1 MTDFPVLQPSDL
13 DEKQRVF
20 WDRITLG
27 PRGFYCGGPESKR
40 VPDLYNAYL
49 QFPELGHSIFDLAES
64 IREHTELSGR
74 HRELMVLVTSI
85 ELGMRVEYDFHVP
98 MAKDQGIPIEV
109 IEAIGEGKTPT
120 FDRPDDKAVYEANLQ
135 LLRTATL
142 TDELRSRLLDFL
154 GYPGLMQLVA
164 VATLYVV
171 TAYTTNVA
179 KVKLADDFDVDQTKI
194 NDYYAGRSDS

>member
-1 MTDFPVLQPSDL
+1 MTDFPVLQRSDL
-13 DEKQRVF
+13 DEKQRAF

-27 PRGFYCGGPESKR
+27 PRGFYCGGPDSKR

-49 QFPELGHSIFDLAES
+49 QFPELGHSVFDLAEG
-64 IREHTELSGR
+64 IRANTEFSGR
-74 HRELMVLVTSI
+74 HRELMVLITSI

-98 MAKDQGIPIEV
+98 MAKDQGIPAEV
-109 IEAIGEGKTPT
+109 IEAIGEGKTPA
-120 FDRPDDKAVYEANLQ
+120 FERLDDKAVYEANLQ
-135 LLRTATL
+135 LLRTAAL
-142 TDELRSRLLDFL
+142 TDELRGRLLDFL
-154 GYPGLMQLVA
+154 GHRGLMQLVA

-194 NDYYAGRSDS
+194 NDYYAGRSNQ